1 MADDNKQL
9 KNLKK
14 DYDKSSNQGA
24 LDFDTVQNIVKK
36 LKDKEKKENTGQSS
50 GQVSEGHLKELRD
63 IISEGKLAKLNVDT
77 EAKLLSNSSSGL
89 DKSAV
94 KVYSFFHKPINGIVK
109 IFLKNSIGR
118 KIAFNLYSADIK
130 RTLVQHL
137 VLSIIYA
144 ILVTGVLTF
153 ILILV
158 FVVSAPL
165 FLVMVPFIAFFLFL
179 ALLLGIAYLG
189 PMQKA
194 KQRGVYIDTE
204 LPYALRH
211 ISTELSAGIGLYK
224 TLQSVAQNDYGVFS
238 EEMARTIIEIENG
251 TDTKTALRHMALRS
265 QSKNLNTALFH
276 IIRTLN
282 TGGNLSQSIDSVA
295 DTVSFDLMESSKQF
309 GEKMNFFGII
319 FIFVAIVLPVFLAIL
334 SAIANAPIGQGGALF
349 LPGVLTPQLLAI
361 IYLVVMPAI
370 FIFIAYYI
378 KMIEPKV

>member
-1 MADDNKQL
+1 MADENKQL
-9 KNLKK
+9 KSLKK
-14 DYDKSSNQGA
+14 DFDKSGVEGA
-24 LDFDTVQNIVKK
+24 DIDVVQNIVKK
-36 LKDKEKKENTGQSS
+36 MKDKEKKEGTAPTTN
-50 GQVSEGHLKELRD
+50 VSEGHLKELRD
-63 IISEGKLAKLNVDT
+63 IISEGKLAKLNIDT
-77 EAKLLSNSSSGL
+77 EAKLLANSGSGL
-89 DKSAV
+89 DKGAV
-94 KVYSFFHKPINGIVK
+94 KIYSTFQRPINGVVK
-109 IFLKNSIGR
+109 LFLRNAIGR

-137 VLSIIYA
+137 VLSVIYS
-144 ILVTGVLTF
+144 IMITGFITL
-153 ILILV
+153 ILIAVLA
-158 FVVSAPL
+158 FSLPIYL
-165 FLVMVPFIAFFLFL
+165 IMVPFISLFLFFIV
-179 ALLLGIAYLG
+179 LLGTAYLG

-194 KQRGVYIDTE
+194 KQRGVLIDTE

-224 TLQSVAQNDYGVFS
+224 TLQSVAQNDYGVLS
-238 EEMARTIIEIENG
+238 EEMSRTIIEIENG

-265 QSKNLNTALFH
+265 QSKNLNVALFH
-276 IIRTLN
+276 IVRTLN

-349 LPGVLTPQLLAI
+349 LPGVLTPGLLSV